1 MVETSSG
8 RTATRFLRRTRL
20 APDLWQPEPEAPVD
34 VVSGIA
40 PRPLLIVHG
49 SADTYFPMRHPEALA
64 EAAPDAEVWIEPGMG
79 HAEVATTADLLER
92 IAAWVSAVYERR
104 GQVCDDDRRD

>member
-1 MVETSSG
+1 MWQDVPESPVEVAG
-8 RTATRFLRRTRL
+8 
-20 APDLWQPEPEAPVD
+20 E
-34 VVSGIA
+34 IA

-79 HAEVATTADLLER
+79 HAEVATTADLLGR
-92 IAAWVSAVYERR
+92 IVAWVSAMYERH
-104 GQVCDDDRRD
+104 GPVCDDEKRD